1 MSFDDIFQDLTTR
14 LHNDF
19 SLQGVSIEYENAPA
33 TSTGTS
39 WIRPQLRFNTPTQ
52 DSFGTTGRIE
62 GNMFIECF
70 MTKDIGYGGLL
81 SLQDEISR
89 LFNQQVIGSTHI
101 GLVGL
106 NIIGVRDDYYRATI
120 TVPFTLYEVMA

>member
-1 MSFDDIFQDLTTR
+1 MSFRDIFQDLTTR

-39 WIRPQLRFNTPTQ
+39 WIRPQLRFSSPEQ
-52 DSFGTTGRIE
+52 ASYGTTGRIE
-62 GNMFIECF
+62 GNMFIECY
-70 MTKDIGYGGLL
+70 MTKDVGYGGLL

-89 LFNQQVIGSTHI
+89 LFGQQVIGSTHV
-101 GLVGL
+101 GLVRL
-106 NIIGVRDDYYRATI
+106 DILGVRDDYYRATI
-120 TVPFTLYEVMA
+120 AVPFTKYEVMA